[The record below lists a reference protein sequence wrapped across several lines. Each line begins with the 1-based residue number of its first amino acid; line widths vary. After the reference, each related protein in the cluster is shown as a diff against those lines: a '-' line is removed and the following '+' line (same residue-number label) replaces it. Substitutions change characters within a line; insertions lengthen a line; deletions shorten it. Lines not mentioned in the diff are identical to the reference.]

1 MKVTRRRALFY
12 QRRTSNLY
20 RLFALVLFILAGVWI
35 VIRLTTGEIPNP
47 FDPTPTSTRTINSWV
62 LEGEALFEAGN
73 LPAAITAYQE
83 ATKVDPNNA
92 GVLAELAR
100 IQAYS
105 SRLLSNDTDRLARLT
120 EALQSADQAKALAPE
135 DSNVLATRAFVLDWN
150 ADPNLDA
157 LRTGGKTA
165 AKLIIEADQEALSAI
180 SLNHENPLALAFY
193 AEVLIDEQKWT
204 QAEPNIQSALQLGPQ
219 VMDVHRIYAYYLESN
234 KYYNQA
240 IEEYQ
245 QALTINPNLTFL
257 YISIGHN
264 YRALALG
271 TSPGS
276 QQTGLYNQALEN
288 YAKAVRL
295 NEQLKILDPS
305 PYLAIAKTYAQMGEF
320 FAAALNA
327 QKAVA
332 LDPTNADLYGQL
344 GNIYKRGRNY
354 ETAIYAL
361 RCAVDGC
368 TPEVSCLA
376 RNGCPAGDAG
386 VTVIPLPLSPRSAT
400 YYLDYGSVLAAFS
413 PQKPSNC
420 DAAVR
425 VLTLLIQTYSTD
437 QIIVSN
443 AADGLSICANVYAA
457 PTQTSMAVTT
467 PATTK
472 TPTPQPSP
480 TITRTLMPTFTPSI
494 TPTPQP

>member
-1 MKVTRRRALFY
+1 MKVNRRRALFY

-20 RLFALVLFILAGVWI
+20 RLFALALFILAGVWI
-35 VIRLTTGEIPNP
+35 VIRLTTGEIRNP

-62 LEGEALFEAGN
+62 LEGEASFNAGD

-83 ATKVDPNNA
+83 ATRVDPNNA
-92 GVLAELAR
+92 EALAELAR

-105 SRLLSNDTDRLARLT
+105 SRLLSNDTDRLTRLT
-120 EALQSADQAKALAPE
+120 EALQSADQAKALAPD
-135 DSNVLATRAFVLDWN
+135 DSNVLAIRAFVLDWN

-157 LRTGGKTA
+157 LRTGDKMA
-165 AKLIIEADQEALSAI
+165 AKLIIEADQEALRAI
-180 SLNHENPLALAFY
+180 SLNSQNPLALAFY
-193 AEVLIDEQKWT
+193 AEILIDEQKWT
-204 QAEPNIQSALQLGPQ
+204 QAEQYIQSALQLGPQ
-219 VMDVHRIYAYYLESN
+219 VMDVHRVYGYYLESI
-234 KYYNQA
+234 KYYRQA

-245 QALTINPNLTFL
+245 QALMINPNLTFL

-264 YRALALG
+264 YRTLANN
-271 TSPGS
+271 SPKGS
-276 QQTGLYNQALEN
+276 QQTELYNQALES

-295 NEQLKILDPS
+295 NEQKNILDPS
-305 PYLAIAKTYAQMGEF
+305 PYLAIAKTYVQQGEF
-320 FAAALNA
+320 FAAARNA

-344 GNIYKRGRNY
+344 GGIYKSGRNF

-361 RCAVDGC
+361 QCAVDGC
-368 TPEVSCLA
+368 TPEESCLA

-386 VTVIPLPLSPRSAT
+386 VTVIPLHLSPRSAI

-413 PQKPSNC
+413 PKKPSYC

-437 QIIVSN
+437 QIILRN
-443 AADGLSICANVYAA
+443 AADGLSICANVIAA
-457 PTQTSMAVTT
+457 QTQ
-467 PATTK
+467 
-472 TPTPQPSP
+472 TPTPVTMPAS
-480 TITRTLMPTFTPSI
+480 TIITTPMPGYMPR
-494 TPTPQP
+494 P

>member
-1 MKVTRRRALFY
+1 MKVNRRRALFY

-20 RLFALVLFILAGVWI
+20 RLFALALFILAGVWI
-35 VIRLTTGEIPNP
+35 IIRLYTGEISNP

-62 LEGEALFEAGN
+62 LEGEASFNAGD

-83 ATKVDPNNA
+83 AAKVDPNNA
-92 GVLAELAR
+92 EALAELAR

-105 SRLLSNDTDRLARLT
+105 SRLLSNDTDRLTRLT
-120 EALQSADQAKALAPE
+120 EALQSADQAKTLSPE
-135 DSNVLATRAFVLDWN
+135 DDNVLAIRAFVLDWN

-157 LRTGGKTA
+157 LRTGGKLA
-165 AKLIIEADQEALSAI
+165 ARLIIEADQEALHAI
-180 SLNHENPLALAFY
+180 SLNSQNPLALAFY
-193 AEVLIDEQKWT
+193 AEILIDEQKWT
-204 QAEPNIQSALQLGPQ
+204 QAEQYILSALQLGPQ
-219 VMDVHRIYAYYLESN
+219 VMDVHRVYGYYLESI
-234 KYYNQA
+234 KFYRQA

-245 QALTINPNLTFL
+245 QALMINPNLTFL

-264 YRALALG
+264 YRTLALYS
-271 TSPGS
+271 SPGS
-276 QQTGLYNQALEN
+276 QQTELYNQALES

-295 NEQLKILDPS
+295 NEQLQILDPS
-305 PYLAIAKTYAQMGEF
+305 PYLAIAKTYAQQGEF

-354 ETAIYAL
+354 ETSIIAL
-361 RCAVDGC
+361 QCAVDGC
-368 TPEVSCLA
+368 TPEESCLA
-376 RNGCPAGDAG
+376 RNGCSAGDAG

-420 DAAVR
+420 NAAVR
-425 VLTLLIQTYSTD
+425 VLTQLIQAYSTD
-437 QIIVSN
+437 QVVVLN
-443 AADGLSICANVYAA
+443 AEDGLSICASVLAA
-457 PTQTSMAVTT
+457 QTQ
-467 PATTK
+467 
-472 TPTPQPSP
+472 TPTPV
-480 TITRTLMPTFTPSI
+480 TMPASTVINTPVPGY
-494 TPTPQP
+494 TPGP

>member
-20 RLFALVLFILAGVWI
+20 RLFALALFILAGVWI
-35 VIRLTTGEIPNP
+35 VIRLTTGEIRNP
-47 FDPTPTSTRTINSWV
+47 FDPTPTSTRAANSWV
-62 LEGEALFEAGN
+62 LEGEASFNAGD

-83 ATKVDPNNA
+83 AAQVDPNNS

-105 SRLLSNDTDRLARLT
+105 SRLLSNDTDRLSRLS

-135 DSNVLATRAFVLDWN
+135 DSNILAIRAFVLDWN
-150 ADPNLDA
+150 ADSNLDV
-157 LRTGGKTA
+157 LRTDGKTA
-165 AKLIIEADQEALSAI
+165 AKLIIEADQEALRAI
-180 SLNHENPLALAFY
+180 SANSQNPLALAFY
-193 AEVLIDEQKWT
+193 AEILIDQQKWT
-204 QAEPNIQSALQLGPQ
+204 QAEQYILSAIELGPQ
-219 VMDVHRIYAYYLESN
+219 VMDIHRVYAYYLESIRF
-234 KYYNQA
+234 YRQA

-245 QALTINPNLTFL
+245 QALIINPNLTFL

-264 YRALALG
+264 YRTLALN
-271 TSPGS
+271 TSPGG
-276 QQTGLYNQALEN
+276 QQTELYNQALAS

-305 PYLAIAKTYAQMGEF
+305 PYLAIAKTYAQMGQF

-327 QKAVA
+327 QKAVE

-354 ETAIYAL
+354 ETSIYAL
-361 RCAVDGC
+361 QCAVDGC
-368 TPEVSCLA
+368 TPVISCLA
-376 RNGCPAGDAG
+376 RNGCPAGDEG
-386 VTVIPLPLSPRSAT
+386 VTVLPLPLSPRSAT

-420 DAAVR
+420 DVAVR

-437 QIIVSN
+437 QVIVRN
-443 AADGLSICANVYAA
+443 AQDGLSICANIKAN
-457 PTQTSMAVTT
+457 QTL
-467 PATTK
+467 
-472 TPTPQPSP
+472 TPTP
-480 TITRTLMPTFTPSI
+480 ITTLASTLTA
-494 TPTPQP
+494 TPTPVYTPRP